1 MIIFIYVYDF
11 GFTNDN
17 GIHFGQIAIESLDED
32 RFFISYIGSM
42 RVDDYIS
49 VALCGDSTMNM
60 LWGCVGWYV
69 NLRKLYAPG
78 SFNGF
83 VLMLYYF

>member
-1 MIIFIYVYDF
+1 MTLPFIKKHRPIYEPILSILYMIIFIYVYDF

-42 RVDDYIS
+42 RVDDYIN
-49 VALCGDSTMNM
+49 VALCGDLTMNM
-60 LWGCVGWYV
+60 L
-69 NLRKLYAPG
+69 
-78 SFNGF
+78 
-83 VLMLYYF
+83 